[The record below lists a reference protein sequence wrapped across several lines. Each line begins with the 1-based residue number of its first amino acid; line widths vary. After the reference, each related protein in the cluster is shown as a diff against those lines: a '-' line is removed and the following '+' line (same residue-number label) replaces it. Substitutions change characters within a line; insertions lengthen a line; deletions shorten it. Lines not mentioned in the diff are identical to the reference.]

1 MAFGITP
8 QGFVIK
14 RLEDILQGI
23 GDKQRA
29 AFGALLDTATE
40 TELGQLN
47 GTFASGLAECWE
59 LLEACYHGFDPDAAA
74 DYLLTVL
81 AALTGTERR
90 AAKKSEAELTLNLD
104 DGVTVPAGSLV
115 AHSARPD
122 IIFET
127 LVDVTN
133 SSGITDDFQVDAECT
148 QTGPT
153 VAGNGTLTVIVNAI
167 GGWNSVTNAEDADV
181 GRNID
186 NDIILRQRREDQLA
200 LRGGSTLAAIKAD
213 LLDVSSNEALS
224 DMRSVAVLENT
235 DDVTVDS
242 LPPHSF
248 EVLIDDGDT
257 PTIDNDLIAQI
268 IWDGKPAGI
277 ATYGS
282 ESGTA
287 IDDNGDSQIVNF
299 SRVTLRPVYIDVA
312 LTTTAD
318 FPVGGA
324 DLVKEAIVA
333 SGADYGI
340 ADLVIALHLRSAAL
354 TVTGVVDVPTFEL
367 AFTPSPAT
375 TSNLDPGIR
384 ARATFSTT
392 NITIL

>member
-8 QGFVIK
+8 TGFVIK
-14 RLEDILQGI
+14 RLEDILQGL

-47 GTFASGLAECWE
+47 GTFASGLSECWE

-90 AAKKSEAELTLNLD
+90 AAKASTVTLTLNLD
-104 DGVTVPAGSLV
+104 DGTPVPAGSLV

-122 IIFET
+122 IVFQT

-133 SSGITDDFQVDAECT
+133 SSGITDDFPVAAECT

-153 VAGNGTLTVIVNAI
+153 VAGSGTLTVIVNAI
-167 GGWNSVTNAEDADV
+167 GGWNSVTNAEDATV

-200 LRGGSTLAAIKAD
+200 LRGGSTISAIKAD
-213 LLDVSSNEALS
+213 LLDVSSNAVLE
-224 DMRSVAVLENT
+224 DMRSVEVLENT
-235 DDVTVDS
+235 TDATVDS

-248 EVLIDDGDT
+248 ETLIDDGDT
-257 PTIDNDLIAQI
+257 PTIDNDVIAQI

-282 ESGTA
+282 SSGTA
-287 IDDNGDSQIVNF
+287 IDGNGDSHTVYF
-299 SRVTLRPVYIDVA
+299 SRVTLRPVYIDIA

-318 FPVGGA
+318 FPVNGN
-324 DLVKEAIVA
+324 DLVKEAIVTA
-333 SGADYGI
+333 GAKYGI
-340 ADLVIALHLRSAAL
+340 AELVIALSLRATAL
-354 TVTGVVDVPTFEL
+354 EVTGVTDVPTFEL
-367 AFTPSPAT
+367 GFSAFPSGTA
-375 TSNLDPGIR
+375 NLSPGTR

>member
-47 GTFASGLAECWE
+47 GTFASGLSECWE

-90 AAKKSEAELTLNLD
+90 AAKASEVVLTLNLD

-122 IIFET
+122 IVFAT
-127 LVDVTN
+127 LTNVTN
-133 SSGITDDFQVDAECT
+133 SSGSTDDFDVDAECT

-153 VAGNGTLTVIVNAI
+153 VAGDGTLTVIVNAI
-167 GGWNSVTNAEDADV
+167 GGWNIVTNAEDADV

-213 LLDVSSNEALS
+213 LLDVSSNEALA
-224 DMRSVAVLENT
+224 DMRSVEVLENT
-235 DDVTVDS
+235 TDDIVDTM
-242 LPPHSF
+242 PPHSF

-257 PTIDNDLIAQI
+257 PTIDDDIIAQI

-277 ATYGS
+277 ATTGS
-282 ESGTA
+282 TTGTA
-287 IDDNGDSQIVNF
+287 IDDNGDAHPVKF
-299 SRVTLRPVYIDVA
+299 SRVTLRPVYIDIA
-312 LTTTAD
+312 LTTTED

-324 DLVKEAIVA
+324 LLVKEAIVA
-333 SGADYGI
+333 AGAEYGI
-340 ADLVIALHLRSAAL
+340 AELVIALHLRSQAL
-354 TVTGVVDVPTFEL
+354 TVTGVTDVPTFEL
-367 AFTPSPAT
+367 GFSPSPSGT
-375 TSNLDPGIR
+375 VNLSPGAR

-392 NITIL
+392 NINIL

>member
-29 AFGALLDTATE
+29 AFGSLLDTATE

-47 GTFASGLAECWE
+47 GTFASGLSECWE

-90 AAKKSEAELTLNLD
+90 AAKKSEAELTLNID

-122 IIFET
+122 ILFET
-127 LVDVTN
+127 LVDITN
-133 SSGITDDFQVDAECT
+133 SSGITDDFPVDAECT
-148 QTGPT
+148 LTGPT
-153 VAGNGTLTVIVNAI
+153 VAGAGTLTVIVNAI
-167 GGWNSVTNAEDADV
+167 GGWNSVTNADDAIV

-213 LLDVSSNEALS
+213 LLDVSANEALE

-235 DDVTVDS
+235 TDGTVDS

-248 EVLIDDGDT
+248 EVLVDDGDT
-257 PTIDNDLIAQI
+257 PTIDDDIIAQI

-282 ESGTA
+282 ASGTA
-287 IDDNGDSQIVNF
+287 IDDNGDSQTVNF
-299 SRVTLRPVYIDVA
+299 SRVTLRPVYIDIA

-318 FPVGGA
+318 FPVGGT

-333 SGADYGI
+333 SGAEYGI
-340 ADLVIALHLRSAAL
+340 ADLVIALHLRSQAL
-354 TVTGVVDVPTFEL
+354 TVTGVIDVPTFEL
-367 AFTPSPAT
+367 GFAPSPSGTA
-375 TSNLDPGIR
+375 NLDPGVR
-384 ARATFSTT
+384 ARATFSTV

>member
-90 AAKKSEAELTLNLD
+90 AAKKSEAALTLNLD
-104 DGVTVPAGSLV
+104 DGVTVPTGSLV

-122 IIFET
+122 IVFET

-133 SSGITDDFQVDAECT
+133 SSGITDDFPVDATCT

-167 GGWNSVTNAEDADV
+167 GGWNSVTNAEDAIV

-213 LLDVSSNEALS
+213 LLDVSSNEALA

-235 DDVTVDS
+235 TDGTVNS

-248 EVLIDDGDT
+248 EVLVDDGDT
-257 PTIDNDLIAQI
+257 PTIDDDIIAQI

-282 ESGTA
+282 ASGTA
-287 IDDNGDSQIVNF
+287 IDDNGDSQTVNF
-299 SRVTLRPVYIDVA
+299 SRVTLRPVYIDIA

-318 FPVGGA
+318 FPVGGT

-333 SGADYGI
+333 SGAEYGI
-340 ADLVIALHLRSAAL
+340 ADLVIALHLRSQAL
-354 TVTGVVDVPTFEL
+354 TVTGVIDVPTFEL
-367 AFTPSPAT
+367 GFGPSPSGTA
-375 TSNLDPGIR
+375 NLDPGLR

-392 NITIL
+392 NITVL

>member
-235 DDVTVDS
+235 DDITVDS

-340 ADLVIALHLRSAAL
+340 SELVIALHLRSAAL

-367 AFTPSPAT
+367 GFSASPSGTA
-375 TSNLDPGIR
+375 NLSPGTR

>member
-1 MAFGITP
+1 MVFGITP

-47 GTFASGLAECWE
+47 GTFASGLSECWE

-90 AAKKSEAELTLNLD
+90 AAKASEVVLTLNLD

-122 IIFET
+122 IVFQT
-127 LVDVTN
+127 LADVTN
-133 SSGITDDFQVDAECT
+133 ISGITDDFDVDAQCT

-153 VAGNGTLTVIVNAI
+153 VAGSGTLTVIVNAI

-181 GRNID
+181 GRHID

-200 LRGGSTLAAIKAD
+200 LRGGSTVSAIKAD
-213 LLDVSSNEALS
+213 LLDVSANSELE
-224 DMRSVAVLENT
+224 DMRNVSVLENT
-235 DDVTVDS
+235 TDDTVDG

-277 ATYGS
+277 ATTGG
-282 ESGTA
+282 ESGVA
-287 IDDNGDSQIVNF
+287 VDDNGDAHIVYF
-299 SRVTLRPVYIDVA
+299 SRVELRPVYIDLA
-312 LTTTAD
+312 LTTTDD
-318 FPVGGA
+318 FPVGGE

-333 SGADYGI
+333 AGAEYGI
-340 ADLVIALHLRSAAL
+340 SDLVIALSLRATAL
-354 TVTGVVDVPTFEL
+354 TITGVTDVPTFEL
-367 AFTPSPAT
+367 DFTASPSAT
-375 TSNLDPGIR
+375 TNLNPGVR

>member
-8 QGFVIK
+8 EGFVIK

-47 GTFASGLAECWE
+47 GTFASGLSECWE

-90 AAKKSEAELTLNLD
+90 AAKASEVVLTLNLD
-104 DGVTVPAGSLV
+104 DGTTVPAGSLV
-115 AHSARPD
+115 SHSARPD
-122 IIFET
+122 IVFET

-133 SSGITDDFQVDAECT
+133 SSGITDDFDVEAQCT

-213 LLDVSSNEALS
+213 LLDVSSNAELA
-224 DMRSVAVLENT
+224 DMRNVSVLENT
-235 DDVTVDS
+235 TDDTVDG

-248 EVLIDDGDT
+248 EVLVDDGDT

-277 ATYGS
+277 ATAGGS
-282 ESGTA
+282 NGTA
-287 IDDNGDSQIVNF
+287 IDDNGDSHIVYF
-299 SRVTLRPVYIDVA
+299 SRVELRPVYIDLA
-312 LTTTAD
+312 LTTTEA
-318 FPVGGA
+318 FPAGGE

-333 SGADYGI
+333 AGAEYGI
-340 ADLVIALHLRSAAL
+340 SELVIALSLRATAL
-354 TVTGVVDVPTFEL
+354 TVTGVTDVPTFEL
-367 AFTPSPAT
+367 DFTASPSA
-375 TSNLDPGIR
+375 TSNLDPGAR